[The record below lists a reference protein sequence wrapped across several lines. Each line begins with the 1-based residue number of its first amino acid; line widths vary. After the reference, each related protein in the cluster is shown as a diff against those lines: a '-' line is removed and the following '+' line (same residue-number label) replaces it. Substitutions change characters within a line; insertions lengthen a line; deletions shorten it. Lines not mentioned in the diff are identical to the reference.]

1 MAEGNGGPA
10 FRPRSG
16 RDLFMVPQSDRLN
29 DQFRLIDT
37 LVLSMTDSWAYLP
50 PRAKHILWLKL
61 ASCDR
66 NFLEQC
72 GMPMENGI
80 LLHWSMWPDD
90 LGDYAQ
96 AVSLRSSR
104 QQLEYL
110 EPKNVAMASAIRQA
124 EMAENTSRLQIQLA
138 QLLLRLQNGGAD
150 TTELAKLFSKD
161 KFDKESIK
169 MVLQSAEQAMF
180 EAREEARQQQ
190 HTPSIPTQANAPM
203 DRGNCSECGCE
214 CEYVTGED
222 EHGKYVID
230 VCHDCYEKLVQ
241 QNPVY
246 DEGDIEGLI
255 QGIDDGP
262 MQEDELLNL
271 ADAYEEEEGEPFAF
285 AEMEELRTNL
295 TLAEMMEAEGVWVD
309 STDGP
314 IWVPENEVDEV
325 IGEDSEE

>member
-1 MAEGNGGPA
+1 MAEGNGTPT

-29 DQFRLIDT
+29 DQFRLVDT

-72 GMPMENGI
+72 GMPLENGI

-138 QLLLRLQNGGAD
+138 QILLRLSQNGAD
-150 TTELAKLFSKD
+150 PNELAKLFSKD
-161 KFDKESIK
+161 RFDKESIK
-169 MVLQSAEQAMF
+169 TVLMNAEQAEQEIQI
-180 EAREEARQQQ
+180 EAAIPQPMAEPIQQ
-190 HTPSIPTQANAPM
+190 
-203 DRGNCSECGCE
+203 
-214 CEYVTGED
+214 
-222 EHGKYVID
+222 
-230 VCHDCYEKLVQ
+230 
-241 QNPVY
+241 
-246 DEGDIEGLI
+246 
-255 QGIDDGP
+255 
-262 MQEDELLNL
+262 
-271 ADAYEEEEGEPFAF
+271 
-285 AEMEELRTNL
+285 
-295 TLAEMMEAEGVWVD
+295 EGVWVD

-314 IWVPENEVDEV
+314 VYVEAEPEHNTDVGECSECGTTAEYVKGEDEHGPYMIDICYPCYEKLRSDEEGEPIYDESDIDALLQTMDDGPTNDEELMSLSEQFENYQEENQMLNVPQ
-325 IGEDSEE
+325 DSEEE

>member
-1 MAEGNGGPA
+1 MAEGNGTPA

-29 DQFRLIDT
+29 DQFRLVDT

-72 GMPMENGI
+72 GMPLENGI

-138 QLLLRLQNGGAD
+138 QILLRLSQNGAD
-150 TTELAKLFSKD
+150 PNELAKLFSKD
-161 KFDKESIK
+161 RFDKESIK
-169 MVLQSAEQAMF
+169 TVLMNAEQATQ
-180 EAREEARQQQ
+180 EAQMEASVRQPMPEQMPQQQ
-190 HTPSIPTQANAPM
+190 Q
-203 DRGNCSECGCE
+203 
-214 CEYVTGED
+214 
-222 EHGKYVID
+222 
-230 VCHDCYEKLVQ
+230 
-241 QNPVY
+241 
-246 DEGDIEGLI
+246 
-255 QGIDDGP
+255 
-262 MQEDELLNL
+262 
-271 ADAYEEEEGEPFAF
+271 
-285 AEMEELRTNL
+285 
-295 TLAEMMEAEGVWVD
+295 EGVWVD

-314 IWVPENEVDEV
+314 VYVEAQPEQEQNLDVGECSECGKNAEYVKGQDEHGAYMIDICYPCYERLRSDEEGEPIYDESHIDGLLETMDDGPTNDEELMSLSEQFEMYQEVE
-325 IGEDSEE
+325 EDSEE